1 MGKYPKNNGNV
12 LSFLFGGVIHIADW
26 IIPQKKTLKGE
37 GTALELIEDSTSIVA
52 YEYSIFFPHQMM
64 VLDLVNPV

>member
-1 MGKYPKNNGNV
+1 LDHSP
-12 LSFLFGGVIHIADW
+12 
-26 IIPQKKTLKGE
+26 KKTLKGE